1 MESQLMKNE
10 GLNCFVAGSE
20 YDFRQLTKGKHVQ
33 NDVVRALREM
43 KMEPLEIYSG
53 KQVHG
58 CKIGYADGKAGETHM
73 FGKVFPET
81 DGLITD
87 KPGIALLVKYA
98 DCTPIVLYDPKR
110 KVVAALHSG
119 WRGTVQRISQKAI
132 TRMVNEFDCKIEDIY
147 AYLGPSIDREN
158 YEVGRE
164 VYEAFETFTERDTFF
179 IPRGNNYHLSMSD
192 ANEALLREAGIQSTH
207 IEVDHLSTFD
217 DARLHSARAEGKEYG
232 LNGLIVMMDFE

>member
-1 MESQLMKNE
+1 MKRQ
-10 GLNCFVAGSE
+10 GLNCFVAGSA
-20 YDFRQLTKGKHVQ
+20 YDFRELTKGKHVQ

-43 KMEPLEIYSG
+43 KIEPHEIYSG

-58 CKIGYADGKAGETHM
+58 CEIGYADGESGETHV

-119 WRGTVQRISQKAI
+119 WRSTVQRISQKAI
-132 TRMVNEFDCKIEDIY
+132 TRMVNEFDCKTEDIY

-179 IPRGNNYHLSMSD
+179 IPRENNYHLSMSD

>member
-1 MESQLMKNE
+1 MKML

-20 YDFRQLTKGKHVQ
+20 YDFRELTKGEHVQ
-33 NDVVRALREM
+33 KDVNRALREM
-43 KMEPLEIYSG
+43 KIEPYEIYTG

-58 CKIGYADGKAGETHM
+58 CKVSYADRESGQAHVY
-73 FGKVFPET
+73 GKVFPDT

-98 DCTPIVLYDPKR
+98 DCTPIVLYDSKQ
-110 KVVAALHSG
+110 KVVAAIHSG

-132 TRMVNEFDCKIEDIY
+132 ARMLNEFGCKRENMY

-164 VYEAFETFTERDTFF
+164 VYEAFETFAERDTFF
-179 IPRGNNYHLSMSD
+179 VPRGNKYHLSMSD
-192 ANEALLREAGIQSTH
+192 ANKALLLEAGIQPSH
-207 IEVDHLSTFD
+207 IEVDRTSTFD
-217 DARLHSARAEGKEYG
+217 DERLHSARAEGKEYG

>member
-1 MESQLMKNE
+1 MESQLMKMQ
-10 GLNCFVAGSE
+10 GLHCFVAGAA
-20 YDFRQLTKGKHVQ
+20 YDFRQQTKGDQVKE
-33 NDVVRALREM
+33 DVTRALNEM
-43 KMEPLEIYSG
+43 KIEPRQIYSG

-58 CKIGYADGKAGETHM
+58 CKVGYADGESGDAHL
-73 FGKVFPET
+73 FGKIYADT

-132 TRMVNEFDCKIEDIY
+132 AQMVNTFGCHKEDIF

-158 YEVGRE
+158 YEVGPE
-164 VYEAFETFTERDTFF
+164 VYEAFVGFAGRDTIFT
-179 IPRGNNYHLSMSD
+179 PRGTKYHMSMSD
-192 ANEALLREAGIQSTH
+192 ANEALLREAGIQPAH
-207 IEVDHLSTFD
+207 IEVDRTSTFD
-217 DARLHSARAEGKEYG
+217 EACLHSARAEGKEYG
-232 LNGLIVMMDFE
+232 LNGLIVMIDF